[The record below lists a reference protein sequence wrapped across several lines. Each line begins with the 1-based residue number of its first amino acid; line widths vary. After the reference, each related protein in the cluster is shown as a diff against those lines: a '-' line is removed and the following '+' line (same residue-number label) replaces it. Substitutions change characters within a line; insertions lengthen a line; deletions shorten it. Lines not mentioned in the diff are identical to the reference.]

1 MHFLLK
7 KRSRLFRK
15 RVALDKGGGVGGNA
29 DIADKGGKGV
39 GEMLTLAAEIGRGCW
54 GNDDNG

>member
-1 MHFLLK
+1 M
-7 KRSRLFRK
+7 
-15 RVALDKGGGVGGNA
+15 ALDKRGGFGGNA

-39 GEMLTLAAEIGRGCW
+39 GEMLKLADEMGRGCW